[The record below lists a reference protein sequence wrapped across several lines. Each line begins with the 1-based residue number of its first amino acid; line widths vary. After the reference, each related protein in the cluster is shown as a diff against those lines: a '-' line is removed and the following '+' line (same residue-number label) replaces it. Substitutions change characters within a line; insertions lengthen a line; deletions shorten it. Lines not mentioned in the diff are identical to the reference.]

1 MVHSSLGAEESIV
14 LWYRVQIWSAALK
27 DTWRTTTHGMYY
39 PSKAISRNN
48 VMLKT
53 FKQPHRFWH
62 SAVLVLSGGIALG
75 LLSYVCFQFHVN
87 PTTVGLL
94 FLIVIVLVSLRA
106 SLLPAALVSIIA
118 YFCLDYF
125 FTAPL
130 FALGMNQ
137 TLDYVAPIAYLIIA
151 VVITRLMARVRK
163 SQEDQ
168 KRAEETLR
176 RSQAEL
182 AHVRRV
188 MTMGELAA
196 SIAHEI
202 NQPLSAIVN
211 NGSACLRWL
220 DGDSPDLVEAREA
233 ARRIVRD
240 GNRAAEVITRIRG
253 FLRKTESAKSR
264 LDINQTIREIVT
276 VIKQE
281 AVENR
286 VDLRMD
292 LASDILPVW
301 GDRVQL
307 QQVILNL
314 LMNGVEAMAAI
325 TERPRRLS
333 ISTRKHDPDKV
344 LVIVRDSGMGIDQ
357 ESLEKI
363 FDAFY
368 TTKAQGMG
376 MGLAISRSIVEDHG
390 GELWAVTN
398 NGSGATFQFTLLQ
411 QK

>member
-1 MVHSSLGAEESIV
+1 
-14 LWYRVQIWSAALK
+14 
-27 DTWRTTTHGMYY
+27 
-39 PSKAISRNN
+39 
-48 VMLKT
+48 MLPT
-53 FKQPHRFWH
+53 FKQPHGFWH
-62 SAVLVLSGGIALG
+62 SAVLVLFGGITLA

-106 SLLPAALVSIIA
+106 SLVPAALVAVVA
-118 YFCLDYF
+118 YLCLDYF

-137 TLDYVAPIAYLIIA
+137 TLDYVAPIAYLVIA

-163 SQEDQ
+163 SLEDQ

-220 DGDSPDLVEAREA
+220 AGDSPDLVEAQEA

-276 VIKQE
+276 VIKPE
-281 AVENR
+281 AVENG
-286 VDLRMD
+286 VELRMD
-292 LASDILPVW
+292 LASDIPPVW

-314 LMNGVEAMAAI
+314 LMNGVEAMAMMTELPRDLLI
-325 TERPRRLS
+325 T
-333 ISTRKHDPDKV
+333 TGKHETDRV
-344 LVIVRDSGMGIDQ
+344 MVTVRDSGKGIDR
-357 ESLEKI
+357 ESLDKL

-368 TTKAQGMG
+368 TTKANGMG
-376 MGLAISRSIVEDHG
+376 MGLAISRSIIEDHG
-390 GELWAVTN
+390 GELWAGTN
-398 NGSGATFQFTLLQ
+398 NGSGTTFQFTLLPHQ
-411 QK
+411 

>member
-1 MVHSSLGAEESIV
+1 
-14 LWYRVQIWSAALK
+14 
-27 DTWRTTTHGMYY
+27 
-39 PSKAISRNN
+39 
-48 VMLKT
+48 MLKT
-53 FKQPHRFWH
+53 FEQPRRFWH
-62 SAVLVLSGGIALG
+62 SAVLVLSGGITLA

-106 SLLPAALVSIIA
+106 SLLPAALVASVA
-118 YFCLDYF
+118 YLCLDYF
-125 FTAPL
+125 FTPPL
-130 FALGMNQ
+130 FTLGMNQ
-137 TLDYVAPIAYLIIA
+137 TLDYVAPIAYLLIA
-151 VVITRLMARVRK
+151 VVITRLMSRVRK
-163 SQEDQ
+163 SLEDQ
-168 KRAEETLR
+168 RRAEETLR
-176 RSQAEL
+176 KSQAEL

-188 MTMGELAA
+188 MTVGELAA

-220 DGDSPDLVEAREA
+220 AGNSPDIVEAQEA

-240 GNRAAEVITRIRG
+240 GKRAAEVITRIRE
-253 FLRKTESAKSR
+253 FLRKTESEKSR

-276 VIKQE
+276 VIKRE
-281 AVENR
+281 AVENG

-292 LASDILPVW
+292 LTSDIPPVL

-307 QQVILNL
+307 QHVILNL
-314 LMNGVEAMAAI
+314 LMNGLDAMAAI
-325 TERPRRLS
+325 TERPRWLS
-333 ISTRKHDPDKV
+333 ISTRNHDTDKV
-344 LVIVRDSGMGIDQ
+344 LVVVRDSGNGIDR

-368 TTKAQGMG
+368 TTKTEGMG

-390 GELWAVTN
+390 GKLWAVA
-398 NGSGATFQFTLLQ
+398 NGGIGATFQFTLSQ
-411 QK
+411 

>member
-1 MVHSSLGAEESIV
+1 
-14 LWYRVQIWSAALK
+14 
-27 DTWRTTTHGMYY
+27 
-39 PSKAISRNN
+39 
-48 VMLKT
+48 
-53 FKQPHRFWH
+53 
-62 SAVLVLSGGIALG
+62 
-75 LLSYVCFQFHVN
+75 
-87 PTTVGLL
+87 
-94 FLIVIVLVSLRA
+94 
-106 SLLPAALVSIIA
+106 
-118 YFCLDYF
+118 
-125 FTAPL
+125 
-130 FALGMNQ
+130 
-137 TLDYVAPIAYLIIA
+137 
-151 VVITRLMARVRK
+151 
-163 SQEDQ
+163 
-168 KRAEETLR
+168 
-176 RSQAEL
+176 
-182 AHVRRV
+182 
-188 MTMGELAA
+188 MGELAA

-220 DGDSPDLVEAREA
+220 AGDAPNLVEAQEA

-314 LMNGVEAMAAI
+314 LMNGVEAMAVI

-333 ISTRKHDPDKV
+333 ISTRKHDPNRV
-344 LVIVRDSGMGIDQ
+344 LVIVQDSGMGIDQ
-357 ESLEKI
+357 ESLELI

-411 QK
+411 PR

>member
-1 MVHSSLGAEESIV
+1 
-14 LWYRVQIWSAALK
+14 
-27 DTWRTTTHGMYY
+27 
-39 PSKAISRNN
+39 
-48 VMLKT
+48 MLKT
-53 FKQPHRFWH
+53 FKQPHGFWH
-62 SAVLVLSGGIALG
+62 SAVLVLSGAIALA

-106 SLLPAALVSIIA
+106 SLLSAALVAIVA
-118 YFCLDYF
+118 YLCLDYF
-125 FTAPL
+125 FTPPL
-130 FALGMNQ
+130 FTLGMNQ

-151 VVITRLMARVRK
+151 VVITSLMERVRK
-163 SQEDQ
+163 SMEDQ
-168 KRAEETLR
+168 KRAEEILR
-176 RSQAEL
+176 KSQAEL
-182 AHVRRV
+182 AQVRRV

-220 DGDSPDLVEAREA
+220 DGGSPNVIEAKEA
-233 ARRIVRD
+233 AQRIVRD
-240 GNRAAEVITRIRG
+240 GNRAAEVISRIRG
-253 FLRKTESAKSR
+253 LLRKTETEKTR
-264 LDINQTIREIVT
+264 LDVNQTIREIVT
-276 VIKQE
+276 VIRQE
-281 AVENR
+281 AVEHG

-292 LASDILPVW
+292 LASDIPTVL

-314 LMNGVEAMAAI
+314 LMNGVEAMAPI
-325 TERPRRLS
+325 KERPRELS
-333 ISTRKHDPDKV
+333 ISTRPHETDKV
-344 LVIVRDSGMGIDQ
+344 LVTVRDSGIGIER
-357 ESLEKI
+357 ESLENI

-398 NGSGATFQFTLLQ
+398 NGSGVTFQFTLLQ
-411 QK
+411 HE

>member
-1 MVHSSLGAEESIV
+1 MS
-14 LWYRVQIWSAALK
+14 
-27 DTWRTTTHGMYY
+27 
-39 PSKAISRNN
+39 
-48 VMLKT
+48 
-53 FKQPHRFWH
+53 
-62 SAVLVLSGGIALG
+62 
-75 LLSYVCFQFHVN
+75 
-87 PTTVGLL
+87 
-94 FLIVIVLVSLRA
+94 
-106 SLLPAALVSIIA
+106 
-118 YFCLDYF
+118 
-125 FTAPL
+125 
-130 FALGMNQ
+130 
-137 TLDYVAPIAYLIIA
+137 
-151 VVITRLMARVRK
+151 RVRK
-163 SQEDQ
+163 SLEDQ

-188 MTMGELAA
+188 MAMGELAA

-220 DGDSPDLVEAREA
+220 AGDSPDLVEAQEA

-253 FLRKTESAKSR
+253 FLRKTESTKSL
-264 LDINQTIREIVT
+264 LDINETIRDIVT
-276 VIKQE
+276 VINQE
-281 AVENR
+281 AVENG

-292 LASDILPVW
+292 LASDTPAVL

-314 LMNGVEAMAAI
+314 LMNGVEAMAVI
-325 TERPRRLS
+325 TEGPRRLS
-333 ISTRKHDPDKV
+333 ISTRNHDTDKV
-344 LVIVRDSGMGIDQ
+344 LVTVRDSGIGIDR

-390 GELWAVTN
+390 GELWALTN
-398 NGSGATFQFTLLQ
+398 NGSGAMFQFTLLQ
-411 QK
+411 HG

>member
-1 MVHSSLGAEESIV
+1 
-14 LWYRVQIWSAALK
+14 
-27 DTWRTTTHGMYY
+27 
-39 PSKAISRNN
+39 
-48 VMLKT
+48 MLKT
-53 FKQPHRFWH
+53 FKQPHSFWH
-62 SAVLVLSGGIALG
+62 SAVLVLSGGIALA

-106 SLLPAALVSIIA
+106 TLLPAALVSAIA

-163 SQEDQ
+163 SLEDQ

-176 RSQAEL
+176 KSQAEL

-220 DGDSPDLVEAREA
+220 AGDAPNLVEAQEA

-253 FLRKTESAKSR
+253 FLKKTESEKSR

-276 VIKQE
+276 VIRRE
-281 AVENR
+281 AVESGAG
-286 VDLRMD
+286 LRMD
-292 LASDILPVW
+292 LPSDIPPVL

-314 LMNGVEAMAAI
+314 LMNGIEAMALT
-325 TERPRRLS
+325 TERPRELLV
-333 ISTRKHDPDKV
+333 STRKYEGDKV
-344 LVIVRDSGMGIDQ
+344 VVTVRDSGAGINE

-368 TTKAQGMG
+368 TTKTQGMG
-376 MGLAISRSIVEDHG
+376 LGLAISRSIVEDHG

-398 NGSGATFQFTLLQ
+398 GAGATFQFTLLQ
-411 QK
+411 HR

>member
-1 MVHSSLGAEESIV
+1 
-14 LWYRVQIWSAALK
+14 
-27 DTWRTTTHGMYY
+27 
-39 PSKAISRNN
+39 
-48 VMLKT
+48 MLKT
-53 FKQPHRFWH
+53 FKQPHSFWH
-62 SAVLVLSGGIALG
+62 SAVLVLSGGIALA

-94 FLIVIVLVSLRA
+94 FLTVIVLVSLRA
-106 SLLPAALVSIIA
+106 SLVPAALVAIVA
-118 YFCLDYF
+118 YLCLDYF

-163 SQEDQ
+163 SLEDQ

-176 RSQAEL
+176 KSQAEL

-188 MTMGELAA
+188 MTVGELAA

-220 DGDSPDLVEAREA
+220 AGNSPDIVEAQEA

-253 FLRKTESAKSR
+253 FLRKTESTKSR
-264 LDINQTIREIVT
+264 LDINETIREIVT
-276 VIKQE
+276 VIRHE
-281 AVENR
+281 AVENG
-286 VDLRMD
+286 VELSMD
-292 LASDILPVW
+292 LASDIPPVW

-314 LMNGVEAMAAI
+314 LMNGVEAMAVI
-325 TERPRRLS
+325 TERPRDLL
-333 ISTRKHDPDKV
+333 ITTDKHETDKV
-344 LVIVRDSGMGIDQ
+344 LVTVRDSGMGIDG
-357 ESLEKI
+357 ESLDKL

-368 TTKAQGMG
+368 TTKANGMG

-398 NGSGATFQFTLLQ
+398 GASGATFQFTLLPH
-411 QK
+411 K

>member
-1 MVHSSLGAEESIV
+1 
-14 LWYRVQIWSAALK
+14 
-27 DTWRTTTHGMYY
+27 
-39 PSKAISRNN
+39 
-48 VMLKT
+48 MLKESNRSY
-53 FKQPHRFWH
+53 RFWH
-62 SAVLVLSGGIALG
+62 SAALVLSGSAALAV
-75 LLSYVCFQFHVN
+75 LSFVCFRLQVN

-94 FLIVIVLVSLRA
+94 FLIVVVLVSLRTG
-106 SLLPAALVSIIA
+106 LLPAALVSIIA

-130 FALGMNQ
+130 FTLGVNQ
-137 TLDYVAPIAYLIIA
+137 TLDYVAPFAYLIIA
-151 VVITRLMARVRK
+151 VVITRLMSRVRK
-163 SQEDQ
+163 SLEDQ

-211 NGSACLRWL
+211 NASACLRWL
-220 DGDSPDLVEAREA
+220 AGDSPDLVEAQEA

-240 GNRAAEVITRIRG
+240 GNRAAQVITRIRG
-253 FLRKTESAKSR
+253 FLRKTEGAKSR
-264 LDINQTIREIVT
+264 LDINETIREILI

-281 AVENR
+281 ALENE
-286 VDLRMD
+286 VDLRLD
-292 LASDILPVW
+292 LATDIPPVL

-307 QQVILNL
+307 QQVVLNL
-314 LMNGVEAMAAI
+314 LMNGVEAMGSV

-333 ISTRKHDPDKV
+333 ISTRTHDTDKV
-344 LVIVRDSGMGIDQ
+344 LVIVQDSGSGIDP
-357 ESLEKI
+357 ESLEAI

-368 TTKAQGMG
+368 TTKTEGMG
-376 MGLAISRSIVEDHG
+376 MGLAISRSIIEDHG
-390 GELWAVTN
+390 GELSVVTTD
-398 NGSGATFQFTLLQ
+398 GSGATFQFTLLRYQ
-411 QK
+411 

>member
-1 MVHSSLGAEESIV
+1 
-14 LWYRVQIWSAALK
+14 
-27 DTWRTTTHGMYY
+27 
-39 PSKAISRNN
+39 
-48 VMLKT
+48 MLK
-53 FKQPHRFWH
+53 KSSQSYRFWH
-62 SAVLVLSGGIALG
+62 SAALFLSGGAALA
-75 LLSYVCFQFHVN
+75 LLTFICFRLHVN
-87 PTTVGLL
+87 STTVGLL
-94 FLIVIVLVSLRA
+94 FLIVVVLVSLRA

-130 FALGMNQ
+130 FKLGMNQ
-137 TLDYVAPIAYLIIA
+137 ALDYVAPIAYLLIA
-151 VVITRLMARVRK
+151 VVITRLMSRVRK

-220 DGDSPDLVEAREA
+220 AGDAPNLVEAEEA

-253 FLRKTESAKSR
+253 FLRKTESQKSR
-264 LDINQTIREIVT
+264 LDINQTIREIVA
-276 VIKQE
+276 VIKRE
-281 AVENR
+281 AVESG
-286 VDLRMD
+286 VDVQMD
-292 LASDILPVW
+292 LGSDVPQIL

-307 QQVILNL
+307 QQVVLNL
-314 LMNGVEAMAAI
+314 LLNGLESMALI
-325 TERPRRLS
+325 TERPRELL
-333 ISTRKHDPDKV
+333 ISTRKNDTDKV
-344 LVIVRDSGMGIDQ
+344 LITVRDSGMGIDR
-357 ESLEKI
+357 ESLERI

-390 GELWAVTN
+390 GALWAVTN
-398 NGSGATFQFTLLQ
+398 DGSGATFQFTLLQ
-411 QK
+411 HSQEHDAASTSDSLCR

>member
-1 MVHSSLGAEESIV
+1 
-14 LWYRVQIWSAALK
+14 
-27 DTWRTTTHGMYY
+27 
-39 PSKAISRNN
+39 
-48 VMLKT
+48 MLKT
-53 FKQPHRFWH
+53 FKQPQRFWH

-75 LLSYVCFQFHVN
+75 LLSFICFQFHVN
-87 PTTVGLL
+87 STTVGLL

-163 SQEDQ
+163 SLEDQ

-220 DGDSPDLVEAREA
+220 DGDSPDLVEAQEA

-281 AVENR
+281 AIENR

-314 LMNGVEAMAAI
+314 LMNGVEAMAVI

-333 ISTRKHDPDKV
+333 ISTRKHDPNRV
-344 LVIVRDSGMGIDQ
+344 LVIVQDSGVGIDQ

>member
-1 MVHSSLGAEESIV
+1 MLRKANSL
-14 LWYRVQIWSAALK
+14 YK
-27 DTWRTTTHGMYY
+27 
-39 PSKAISRNN
+39 
-48 VMLKT
+48 
-53 FKQPHRFWH
+53 FWH
-62 SAVLVLSGGIALG
+62 SATLFLCGSAALA
-75 LLSYVCFQFHVN
+75 LLSFICFRLQVN

-94 FLIVIVLVSLRA
+94 FLIVVVLVSLRA
-106 SLLPAALVSIIA
+106 SLLPAALVAIIA
-118 YFCLDYF
+118 YLCLDYF

-130 FALGMNQ
+130 FTLGMNQ
-137 TLDYVAPIAYLIIA
+137 ALDYVAPIAYVMIA
-151 VVITRLMARVRK
+151 IVITGLMSRVRK

-188 MTMGELAA
+188 VTMGELAA

-202 NQPLSAIVN
+202 NQPLAAIVN

-220 DGDSPDLVEAREA
+220 AGDAPNLVEAQEA

-253 FLRKTESAKSR
+253 FLRKTGSEKSR
-264 LDINQTIREIVT
+264 LDINQTIREIAAV
-276 VIKQE
+276 VRHE
-281 AVENR
+281 AVESG

-292 LASDILPVW
+292 LAADVPPVL
-301 GDRVQL
+301 GDRIQL

-314 LMNGVEAMAAI
+314 LMNGMEAMSLVKDG
-325 TERPRRLS
+325 RRELLV
-333 ISTRKHDPDKV
+333 STRKSEGDKV
-344 LVIVRDSGMGIDQ
+344 LVTVRDSGVGVDQ
-357 ESLEKI
+357 ESLEKM

-368 TTKAQGMG
+368 TTKTQGMG

-390 GELWAVTN
+390 GELWAVTDD
-398 NGSGATFQFTLLQ
+398 GGGATFQFTLLRH
-411 QK
+411 K

>member
-1 MVHSSLGAEESIV
+1 
-14 LWYRVQIWSAALK
+14 
-27 DTWRTTTHGMYY
+27 
-39 PSKAISRNN
+39 
-48 VMLKT
+48 MLKT
-53 FKQPHRFWH
+53 FKQEHRFWH
-62 SAVLVLSGGIALG
+62 SAVLVLSGGMALA

-106 SLLPAALVSIIA
+106 SLLPAALVAIVA
-118 YFCLDYF
+118 YLCLDYF
-125 FTAPL
+125 FTPPL
-130 FALGMNQ
+130 FTLGINQ
-137 TLDYVAPIAYLIIA
+137 TLDYVAPITYLVIA
-151 VVITRLMARVRK
+151 VVISRLMSRVRK
-163 SQEDQ
+163 SLEDQ

-188 MTMGELAA
+188 MAMGELAA

-220 DGDSPDLVEAREA
+220 AGDSPDIVEAREA
-233 ARRIVRD
+233 AQRIVRD
-240 GNRAAEVITRIRG
+240 GNRAAEVITRVRG
-253 FLRKTESAKSR
+253 FLKKTESEKSP

-276 VIKQE
+276 VIKRE
-281 AVENR
+281 AVENG
-286 VDLRMD
+286 VDLLMD
-292 LASDILPVW
+292 LASDIPPVL
-301 GDRVQL
+301 GDRIQL

-314 LMNGVEAMAAI
+314 LMNGVEAMTSV

-344 LVIVRDSGMGIDQ
+344 LVIVRDSGSGIDH

-368 TTKAQGMG
+368 TTKTEGMG

-390 GELWAVTN
+390 GELSVVTE
-398 NGSGATFQFTLLQ
+398 NGSGATFQFTLFRYQ
-411 QK
+411 

>member
-1 MVHSSLGAEESIV
+1 
-14 LWYRVQIWSAALK
+14 
-27 DTWRTTTHGMYY
+27 
-39 PSKAISRNN
+39 
-48 VMLKT
+48 MLKT
-53 FKQPHRFWH
+53 FKQPEGFWR
-62 SAVLVLSGGIALG
+62 SAVLVLSGGIALA

-87 PTTVGLL
+87 PTTVALL

-106 SLLPAALVSIIA
+106 SLVPAVLVAIVA
-118 YFCLDYF
+118 YLCLDYF

-163 SQEDQ
+163 SLEDQ

-220 DGDSPDLVEAREA
+220 DGDSPDLVEAQEA

-264 LDINQTIREIVT
+264 LDINETIREIVT
-276 VIKQE
+276 VIKRE
-281 AVENR
+281 AVENG

-292 LASDILPVW
+292 LASDIPPVL

-314 LMNGVEAMAAI
+314 LMNGVEAMAVI
-325 TERPRRLS
+325 TERPRWLS
-333 ISTRKHDPDKV
+333 ISTRKHETDKV
-344 LVIVRDSGMGIDQ
+344 LVTVRDSGMGIDL

-368 TTKAQGMG
+368 TTKTQGMG

-390 GELWAVTN
+390 GELWAATN
-398 NGSGATFQFTLLQ
+398 GASGATFQFTLLQ
-411 QK
+411 HQ

>member
-1 MVHSSLGAEESIV
+1 
-14 LWYRVQIWSAALK
+14 
-27 DTWRTTTHGMYY
+27 
-39 PSKAISRNN
+39 
-48 VMLKT
+48 MLKT
-53 FKQPHRFWH
+53 FKQLHRFWH
-62 SAVLVLSGGIALG
+62 SAVLVLSGGIALA

-106 SLLPAALVSIIA
+106 SLVPAALVAIVA
-118 YFCLDYF
+118 YVCLDYF

-137 TLDYVAPIAYLIIA
+137 TLDYVAPITYLVIA
-151 VVITRLMARVRK
+151 VVISRLMGRVRK
-163 SQEDQ
+163 SLENQ
-168 KRAEETLR
+168 KQAEETLR

-220 DGDSPDLVEAREA
+220 AGDSPDIVEAQEA

-276 VIKQE
+276 VIKRE
-281 AVENR
+281 VVENG
-286 VDLRMD
+286 VELRMD
-292 LASDILPVW
+292 FPSDIPPVL

-314 LMNGVEAMAAI
+314 LMNGVEAMASV
-325 TERPRRLS
+325 TERPRQLS
-333 ISTRKHDPDKV
+333 ISTRKHNTGKV
-344 LVIVRDSGMGIDQ
+344 LVIVRDSGMGIDR
-357 ESLEKI
+357 ESFEKI

-368 TTKAQGMG
+368 TTKTEGMG

-390 GELWAVTN
+390 GKLSAVT
-398 NGSGATFQFTLLQ
+398 NGSGATFQFTLLRYQ
-411 QK
+411 